1 MNKIMNFM
9 AVMPFIM
16 LSFLASVQTT
26 RGKKGDSYFTNLI
39 FKGDY
44 PDPSILRGGRGMYE
58 EGSDQYNYQR
68 GG

>member
-16 LSFLASVQTT
+16 LSFLAFAQTT
-26 RGKKGDSYFTNLI
+26 RGKKGDSYFTNPI

-44 PDPSILRGGRGMYE
+44 PDPSILSDGRGIYE

-68 GG
+68 RG